1 MSLKNQLTD
10 ITGKERK
17 NFNRDDIIK
26 IIDTLGI
33 ERLTFRYTGLDG
45 KIKELRI
52 PIQSK
57 TQLEQVL
64 AGGERVDGSSLFKGL
79 VDSALSDLYVVPIY
93 RTAFLN
99 PFDSKSL
106 DLLCRFLTN
115 EGKPAPFAPD
125 NILHN
130 ANKLF
135 EKNTGLELYALGEL
149 EFYLLSDPEIDSA
162 YALDRQKG
170 YHASSPFVKSGEIV
184 NEMVEYISK
193 ITGSIKYSHS
203 EVGHIENLGSDLLEI
218 KGKRGEQWEIEFLP
232 MPIEEA
238 ADSLIIAKWII
249 RNVAKKYGCVATFA
263 PKLEEGEAGNG
274 LHFHMMLKKNG
285 LNIMAGKDGKLT
297 DEAKK
302 LIGGLCTYADS
313 LTAFGNTVSSAYLR
327 LVPNQEAP
335 TNICWSD
342 LNRSALIRVPLG
354 WTTFADLASF
364 VNKVQEDTYRPD
376 ESRQTVELRS
386 PDGSGV
392 IYLLLAGIG
401 MAAEWGLT
409 QKDSLKIAEKLY
421 VTGNIFKDKSILKKL
436 PKLPKSCV
444 ESGRVLLRKKDLYER
459 EGIFPD
465 SVINYFAKKL
475 KAEKDEFMNK
485 QLSDL
490 PAEDRL
496 HETRKIMH
504 RDIHTN

>member
-1 MSLKNQLTD
+1 MSLKNKLTE

-17 NFNRDDIIK
+17 KFNRNDIVK
-26 IIDTLGI
+26 IIDSLNI

-57 TQLEQVL
+57 NQLEQVL

-79 VDSALSDLYVVPIY
+79 VDSSLSDLYAVPIY

-99 PFDSKSL
+99 PFDEKSL
-106 DLLCRFLTN
+106 DILCRFVTG
-115 EGKPAPFAPD
+115 EGETASFAPD

-149 EFYLLSDPEIDSA
+149 EFFLLSDPEENGA
-162 YALDRQKG
+162 YPLERQKA
-170 YHASSPFVKSGEIV
+170 YHACAPFVKSGVII
-184 NEMVEYISK
+184 NEMVEHISR
-193 ITGSIKYSHS
+193 ITGSIKYFHS
-203 EVGHIENLGSDLLEI
+203 EVGHIEKLGSHMKEI
-218 KGKRGEQWEIEFLP
+218 DGKRGEQWEIEFLP

-238 ADSLIIAKWII
+238 ADSLMIAKWIV
-249 RNVAKKYGCVATFA
+249 RNVAMKYGCVATFA

-274 LHFHMMLKKNG
+274 LHFHMMVKKNG

-297 DEAKK
+297 KEAKQ
-302 LIGGLCTYADS
+302 LVGGLCTYADS

-335 TNICWSD
+335 TSICWSD
-342 LNRSALIRVPLG
+342 LNRSAMIRVPLG
-354 WTTFADLASF
+354 WTIFSDLASM
-364 VNKVQEDTYRPD
+364 VNEVQEDCYRPD

-386 PDGSGV
+386 PDGSGI
-392 IYLLLAGIG
+392 IYLLLAGIA

-409 QKDSLKIAEKLY
+409 NKESLKIAEKLY
-421 VTGNIFKDKSILKKL
+421 VTGNIFKDKKVLRTL

-444 ESGRVLLRKKDLYER
+444 ESGRVLEKKKYLYER
-459 EGIFPD
+459 EGIFPNT
-465 SVINYFAKKL
+465 VITYFAKKL

-485 QLSDL
+485 HLSDL
-490 PAEDRL
+490 PAENRL
-496 HETRKIMH
+496 KETRIIMH
-504 RDIHTN
+504 GDIHRN